1 MSPLVEEMAKTP
13 ARLTSQ
19 LGVGAP
25 ETAENPSTK
34 SAPALER
41 AFDVPLDEPRR
52 VGPSPAADRDR
63 RGPLRPKVLLP
74 ARARLSGVMIAR
86 MIGGVDGAVII
97 AATLAVVS
105 QGAGATLL
113 AAPLRE
119 ILPLAVGC
127 YIAFWTLRVSGAY
140 DLGGREGLVEH
151 LGRVAMGAGA
161 ASVAALCL
169 GAAMGPDTLRPAG
182 LWVTVW
188 VLALLIT
195 HMGAWAMVRRWRAY
209 GRLTPNV
216 VIVGATDNA
225 FKLVETALAS
235 RDIAVLGVFD
245 DRLDRAPET
254 VHGVPVLG
262 DTNHLLEHR
271 ILPYVD
277 RIVITVTAASQPR
290 VRQLIDRLRLLPNAV
305 TLFWDVDGQD
315 TRSAT
320 LERLARLPLAAIS
333 GADDADRRVLL
344 KRIQDIVLG
353 AAALLIAAPIMAVV
367 AIAVRLDSPGPI
379 LFRQR
384 RHGFN
389 NEPITVWKFRSMRH
403 ELADPTAAQQVCAC
417 DERVTRVGRFIRK
430 TSLDELPQLINV
442 LGGEMSL
449 VGPRPHPI
457 GMRTGSEESSRLVA
471 EYAWRHRM
479 KPGMT
484 GWAQINGSRGPV
496 DTPEAVRE
504 RVALDIDYIERQS
517 FWLDVYILAMTLPTL
532 LGDRHHVR

>member
-1 MSPLVEEMAKTP
+1 MDAAATVEGP
-13 ARLTSQ
+13 APR
-19 LGVGAP
+19 
-25 ETAENPSTK
+25 
-34 SAPALER
+34 SAPALDIAPTE
-41 AFDVPLDEPRR
+41 
-52 VGPSPAADRDR
+52 SRDR
-63 RGPLRPKVLLP
+63 RGPLRPKTLLP
-74 ARARLSGVMIAR
+74 ARSRLSGVMIAR
-86 MIGGVDGAVII
+86 LIGGVDIGLIV

-105 QGAGATLL
+105 RGDAATLL

-119 ILPLAVGC
+119 IIPLAVGC
-127 YIAFWTLRVSGAY
+127 YIAFWTLRVGGAY
-140 DLGGREGLVEH
+140 DLGRREGLVEH
-151 LGRVAMGAGA
+151 LGRVAVGACP
-161 ASVAALCL
+161 ASAVALCL
-169 GAAMGPDTLRPAG
+169 GVAMGPDNLRAAG

-188 VLALLIT
+188 ALTLLTT
-195 HMGAWAMVRRWRAY
+195 HLCAWAMVRRWRAH

-225 FKLVETALAS
+225 FKLVESALQS

-262 DTNHLLEHR
+262 DTNRLLEHR

-305 TLFWDVDGQD
+305 TLFWDVEGQD
-315 TRSAT
+315 TRTAT
-320 LERLARLPLAAIS
+320 LERLARLPLAEIS

-344 KRIQDIVLG
+344 KRIQDLVLG
-353 AAALLIAAPIMAVV
+353 AAALLIAAPIMAIV
-367 AIAVRLDSPGPI
+367 ALAVRLDSPGPI

-403 ELADPTAAQQVCAC
+403 ELADLDAAQQVCAC
-417 DERVTRVGRFIRK
+417 DERVTRVGSFIRK

-442 LGGEMSL
+442 LRGEMSL
-449 VGPRPHPI
+449 VGPRPHAI
-457 GMRTGSEESSRLVA
+457 GMKTGSEESSQLVA

-479 KPGMT
+479 KPGIT

-496 DTPEAVRE
+496 DTAEAVRE

-517 FWLDVYILAMTLPTL
+517 FWFDVYILVMTLPTL
-532 LGDRHHVR
+532 LGDRHQVR